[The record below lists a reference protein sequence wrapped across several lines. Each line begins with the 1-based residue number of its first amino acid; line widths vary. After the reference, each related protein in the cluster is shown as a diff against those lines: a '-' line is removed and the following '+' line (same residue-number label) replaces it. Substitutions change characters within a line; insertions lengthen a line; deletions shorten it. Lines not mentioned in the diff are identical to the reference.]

1 MEVEVNLY
9 PPLRENRFSKATVT
23 LASPA
28 TIETLLQYLGLKE
41 TEVES
46 VYINGRAAGFGQ
58 TLLNGDRVSFLPLIG
73 GG

>member
-1 MEVEVNLY
+1 MEVEVSLY

-23 LASPA
+23 LVTPA
-28 TIETLLQYLGLKE
+28 TVETLLEHLGLKE

-46 VYINGRAAGFGQ
+46 VYINGRAAGFKQ